1 MDKII
6 AIQSDDIKK
15 INIKTDTSVLLAKE
29 AQLRGYKIIW
39 YETKDLNFINSK
51 VIVYG
56 KEIKFFNDK
65 RKFYKIK
72 KDIKFDISKAQYILI
87 RQNPPFDTNYINSTY
102 YLDILKTSKI
112 INNPTSIRNVSEK
125 FYSTKFIKYMPPTIF
140 TKNLFEIK
148 NFIKKYKNIVIK
160 PINGYAGKNILF
172 IKKKINK
179 KNILKYL
186 KKFDHV
192 MVQKYLPSIKYGDKR
207 VFIINGKVRGAIKRI
222 PKKGSNLANIS
233 QGGKAFD
240 TKLNKKELKISKAIA
255 KSLSKNKIFFAGID
269 LINGYLIGDI
279 NVTSPTGLPQYKELT
294 GINLAKDFWNE
305 AKRLK

>member
-1 MDKII
+1 MNKII

-29 AQLRGYKIIW
+29 AQARGYKIIW

-51 VIVYG
+51 VFVYG
-56 KEIKFFNDK
+56 KEIKFFNNK
-65 RKFYKIK
+65 IKFYKII
-72 KDIKFDISKAQYILI
+72 KDIKFDISKAKYILI

-102 YLDILKTSKI
+102 YLDILRTSKI

-125 FYSTKFIKYMPPTIF
+125 FYSAKFIKYMPPTIF
-140 TKNLFEIK
+140 TKNFFEINNFFK
-148 NFIKKYKNIVIK
+148 NYKNIVIK

-179 KNILKYL
+179 KSILKYL

-233 QGGKAFD
+233 QGGKAYD

-255 KSLSKNKIFFAGID
+255 KSLSKSKIFFAGID
-269 LINGYLIGDI
+269 LINGFLIGDI

-305 AKRLK
+305 AKKLK

>member
-1 MDKII
+1 MNKII

-29 AQLRGYKIIW
+29 AKARGYKIIW

-51 VIVYG
+51 VFVYG
-56 KEIKFFNDK
+56 KEIKFFNNK
-65 RKFYKIK
+65 IKFYKII
-72 KDIKFDISKAQYILI
+72 KDIKFDISKAKYILI

-125 FYSTKFIKYMPPTIF
+125 FYSAKFIKYMPPTIF
-140 TKNLFEIK
+140 TKNLFEIN
-148 NFIKKYKNIVIK
+148 NFFKKYKNIVIK
-160 PINGYAGKNILF
+160 PINGFAGKNILF

-179 KNILKYL
+179 KNIIKYL
-186 KKFDHV
+186 NKFDHV

-233 QGGKAFD
+233 QGGKAYD
-240 TKLNKKELKISKAIA
+240 TKLNKKEFKISKAIA
-255 KSLSKNKIFFAGID
+255 KSLYKSKIFFAGID

-305 AKRLK
+305 AKKLK

>member
-1 MDKII
+1 MNKII

-29 AQLRGYKIIW
+29 AQARGYKIIW

-51 VIVYG
+51 VFVYG
-56 KEIKFFNDK
+56 KEIKFFNNK
-65 RKFYKIK
+65 IKFYKII
-72 KDIKFDISKAQYILI
+72 KDIKFDISKAKYILI

-102 YLDILKTSKI
+102 YLDILRTSKI

-125 FYSTKFIKYMPPTIF
+125 FYSAKFIKYMPPTIF
-140 TKNLFEIK
+140 TKNLFEINNFFK
-148 NFIKKYKNIVIK
+148 NYKNIVIK

-179 KNILKYL
+179 KSILKYL

-233 QGGKAFD
+233 QGGKAYD
-240 TKLNKKELKISKAIA
+240 TKLNKKEFKISKAIA
-255 KSLSKNKIFFAGID
+255 KSLSKSKIFFAGID

-305 AKRLK
+305 AKKLK

>member
-1 MDKII
+1 MNKII
-6 AIQSDDIKK
+6 AIQSDNIKK
-15 INIKTDTSVLLAKE
+15 INIKTDTTVLLAKE
-29 AQLRGYKIIW
+29 AQARGYKIIW

-72 KDIKFDISKAQYILI
+72 KDIKFDISKAKYILI
-87 RQNPPFDTNYINSTY
+87 RQNPPFNTNYINSTY
-102 YLDILKTSKI
+102 YLDILTRSKI

-125 FYSTKFIKYMPPTIF
+125 FYSAKFIKYMPPTIF
-140 TKNLFEIK
+140 TKNLHEIK
-148 NFIKKYKNIVIK
+148 NFFKKYKNIVIK
-160 PINGYAGKNILF
+160 PINGFAGKNILF
-172 IKKKINK
+172 IKKKINN

-207 VFIINGKVRGAIKRI
+207 VFIINGKVKGAIKRI

-233 QGGKAFD
+233 QGGNAFE
-240 TKLNKKELKISKAIA
+240 TKLNKKELKISKVIA
-255 KSLSKNKIFFAGID
+255 KNLSKDKIFFAGID

-305 AKRLK
+305 ARKLK

>member
-1 MDKII
+1 MKKII

-15 INIKTDTSVLLAKE
+15 VNIKTDTSVLLAKE

-51 VIVYG
+51 VFVYG
-56 KEIKFFNDK
+56 KEIKFFNNK
-65 RKFYKIK
+65 VKFYKIIK
-72 KDIKFDISKAQYILI
+72 NIKFDISTAQYILI

-102 YLDILKTSKI
+102 YLDIIKRSKI
-112 INNPTSIRNVSEK
+112 INNPTSIRNISEK

-148 NFIKKYKNIVIK
+148 NFLKKHKNIVIK

-172 IKKKINK
+172 IKKNINK

-186 KKFDHV
+186 NKFDHV

-233 QGGKAFD
+233 QGGKAFE
-240 TKLNKKELKISKAIA
+240 TKLNKKELRMSKAVA

>member
-1 MDKII
+1 MNKII

-29 AQLRGYKIIW
+29 AQARGYKIIW

-51 VIVYG
+51 VFVYG
-56 KEIKFFNDK
+56 KEIKFFNNK
-65 RKFYKIK
+65 IKFYKII
-72 KDIKFDISKAQYILI
+72 KDIKFDISKAKYILI

-102 YLDILKTSKI
+102 YLDILRTSKI

-125 FYSTKFIKYMPPTIF
+125 FYSAKFIKYMPPTIF
-140 TKNLFEIK
+140 TKNLFEINNFFK
-148 NFIKKYKNIVIK
+148 NYKNIVIK

-179 KNILKYL
+179 KSILKYL

-233 QGGKAFD
+233 QGGKAYD
-240 TKLNKKELKISKAIA
+240 TKLNKKEFKISKAIA
-255 KSLSKNKIFFAGID
+255 KSLYKSKIFFAGID

-305 AKRLK
+305 AKKLK

>member
-1 MDKII
+1 MNKII
-6 AIQSDDIKK
+6 AIQSDNIKK
-15 INIKTDTSVLLAKE
+15 INIKTDTTVLLAKE
-29 AQLRGYKIIW
+29 AQARGYKIIW

-51 VIVYG
+51 VVVYG
-56 KEIKFFNDK
+56 KEIKFFNVK

-72 KDIKFDISKAQYILI
+72 KDIKFDISKAKYILI
-87 RQNPPFDTNYINSTY
+87 RQNPPFNTNYINSTY
-102 YLDILKTSKI
+102 YLDILTNCKI

-125 FYSTKFIKYMPPTIF
+125 FYSAKFIKYMPPTIF
-140 TKNLFEIK
+140 TKNLYEIK
-148 NFIKKYKNIVIK
+148 NFFKKNKNIVIK
-160 PINGYAGKNILF
+160 PINGFAGKNILF
-172 IKKKINK
+172 IKKKINN

-207 VFIINGKVRGAIKRI
+207 VFIINGKVKGAIKRI

-233 QGGKAFD
+233 QGGNAFE

-255 KSLSKNKIFFAGID
+255 KNLSKSKIFFAGID

-305 AKRLK
+305 ARKLK

>member
-1 MDKII
+1 MKKII

-51 VIVYG
+51 VFVYG
-56 KEIKFFNDK
+56 KEIKFFNNK
-65 RKFYKIK
+65 VKFYKIIK
-72 KDIKFDISKAQYILI
+72 NIKFDISTAQYILI

-102 YLDILKTSKI
+102 YLDIIKRSKI

-148 NFIKKYKNIVIK
+148 NFLKKYKNIVIK

-172 IKKKINK
+172 IKKNINK

-186 KKFDHV
+186 NKFDHV

-233 QGGKAFD
+233 QGGKAFE
-240 TKLNKKELKISKAIA
+240 TKLSKKEIRMSKAIA

>member
-15 INIKTDTSVLLAKE
+15 INFKTDTSVLLAKE
-29 AQLRGYKIIW
+29 AQLRGYKIVW
-39 YETKDLNFINSK
+39 YETKGLNFINSK

-65 RKFYKIK
+65 RKFYKVK

-112 INNPTSIRNVSEK
+112 INNPASIRNVSEK

-148 NFIKKYKNIVIK
+148 KFIQKYKNIVIK

-207 VFIINGKVRGAIKRI
+207 VFIINGKVKGAIKRI
-222 PKKGSNLANIS
+222 PKKRSNLANIS

-240 TKLNKKELKISKAIA
+240 TKLNKKEFKISKAIA

-305 AKRLK
+305 AKKLK

>member
-1 MDKII
+1 MKKII

-51 VIVYG
+51 VFVYG
-56 KEIKFFNDK
+56 KEIKFFNNK
-65 RKFYKIK
+65 VKFYKIIK
-72 KDIKFDISKAQYILI
+72 NIKFDISTAQYILI

-102 YLDILKTSKI
+102 YLDIIKRSKI

-148 NFIKKYKNIVIK
+148 NFLKKYKNIVIK

-179 KNILKYL
+179 KTILKYL

-233 QGGKAFD
+233 QGGKAFE
-240 TKLNKKELKISKAIA
+240 TKLNKKELRMSKAIA

-279 NVTSPTGLPQYKELT
+279 NVTSPTGLPQFKELT
-294 GINLAKDFWNE
+294 GINLAKDFWDE

>member
-1 MDKII
+1 MNKII
-6 AIQSDDIKK
+6 AIQSDNIKK
-15 INIKTDTSVLLAKE
+15 INIKTDTTVLLAKE
-29 AQLRGYKIIW
+29 AQARGYKIIW

-72 KDIKFDISKAQYILI
+72 KDIKFDISKAKYILI
-87 RQNPPFDTNYINSTY
+87 RQNPPFNTNYINSTY
-102 YLDILKTSKI
+102 YLDILTRSKI
-112 INNPTSIRNVSEK
+112 INNPTSLRNVSEK
-125 FYSTKFIKYMPPTIF
+125 FYSAKFIKYMPPTIF
-140 TKNLFEIK
+140 TKNLYEIK
-148 NFIKKYKNIVIK
+148 NFFKKYKNIVIK
-160 PINGYAGKNILF
+160 PINGFAGKNILF
-172 IKKKINK
+172 IKKKINN

-207 VFIINGKVRGAIKRI
+207 VFIINGKVKGAIKRI

-233 QGGKAFD
+233 QGGNAFE

-255 KSLSKNKIFFAGID
+255 KNLSKDKIFFAGID

-305 AKRLK
+305 AKKLK

>member
-1 MDKII
+1 MNKII

-15 INIKTDTSVLLAKE
+15 INIKTDTSVFLAKE
-29 AQLRGYKIIW
+29 AQARGYKIIW

-51 VIVYG
+51 VFVYG
-56 KEIKFFNDK
+56 KEIKFFNNK
-65 RKFYKIK
+65 IKFYKII
-72 KDIKFDISKAQYILI
+72 KDIKFDISKAKYILI

-102 YLDILKTSKI
+102 YLDILRTSKI

-125 FYSTKFIKYMPPTIF
+125 FYSAKFIKYMPPTIF
-140 TKNLFEIK
+140 TKNLFEINNFFK
-148 NFIKKYKNIVIK
+148 NYKNIVIK

-179 KNILKYL
+179 KSILKYL

-233 QGGKAFD
+233 QGGKAYD
-240 TKLNKKELKISKAIA
+240 TKLNKKEFKISKAIA
-255 KSLSKNKIFFAGID
+255 KSLSKSKIFFAGID

-305 AKRLK
+305 AKKLK

>member
-1 MDKII
+1 MNKII
-6 AIQSDDIKK
+6 AIQSDNIKK
-15 INIKTDTSVLLAKE
+15 INIKTDTTVLLAKE
-29 AQLRGYKIIW
+29 AQARGYKIIW

-56 KEIKFFNDK
+56 KEIKFFNVK

-72 KDIKFDISKAQYILI
+72 KDIKFDISKAKYILI
-87 RQNPPFDTNYINSTY
+87 RQNPPFNTNYINSTY
-102 YLDILKTSKI
+102 YLDILTRSKI

-125 FYSTKFIKYMPPTIF
+125 FYSAKFIKYMPPTIF
-140 TKNLFEIK
+140 TKNLHEIK
-148 NFIKKYKNIVIK
+148 NFFKKYKNIVIK
-160 PINGYAGKNILF
+160 PINGFAGKNILF
-172 IKKKINK
+172 IKKKINN

-207 VFIINGKVRGAIKRI
+207 VFIINGKVKGAIKRI

-233 QGGKAFD
+233 QGGNAFE
-240 TKLNKKELKISKAIA
+240 TKLNNKELKISKAIA
-255 KSLSKNKIFFAGID
+255 KSLSKSKIFFAGID

-305 AKRLK
+305 AKKLK